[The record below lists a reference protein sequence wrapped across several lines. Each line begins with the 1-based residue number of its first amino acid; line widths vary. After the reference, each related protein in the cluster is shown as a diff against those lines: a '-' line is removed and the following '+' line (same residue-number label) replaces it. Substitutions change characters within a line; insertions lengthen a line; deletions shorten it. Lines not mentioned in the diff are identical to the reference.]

1 MDMFNLQLQ
10 QMALTM
16 EIQEVRSRIQEVT
29 YQQQLQLVRAKSAK
43 QSQQT
48 KPKHKYTQRARWSY
62 QEDQDLLQLVKHFGL
77 CNYAA
82 LYENMPHK
90 YKDQIYFR
98 IRYLRNQFRINGN
111 RCTMNRQW
119 LEFFVNEIF

>member
-16 EIQEVRSRIQEVT
+16 EIQEVRALIQEVT
-29 YQQQLQLVRAKSAK
+29 HRQQLKQVKVKIAKQLQL
-43 QSQQT
+43 T
-48 KPKHKYTQRARWSY
+48 KPKHKYVQRARWSY
-62 QEDQDLLQLVKHFGL
+62 QEDLDLLQLVKHFGL

-98 IRYLRNQFRINGN
+98 IRYLRNQFR
-111 RCTMNRQW
+111 
-119 LEFFVNEIF
+119 LF